1 MKYKELPTTNVPK
14 EIKEDSPLKITIL
27 LLVVIIIAIISAFYI
42 VGLTPQSDDCSAQIE
57 NATNATMI
65 EAYPLCLEYM
75 QELVLDYKVLPV
87 LLEDGNVTYLNLTEY
102 YDLNDL
108 GGNK

>member
-1 MKYKELPTTNVPK
+1 MNDNEFIEVNELR
-14 EIKEDSPLKITIL
+14 EEKEDSLLKGIL
-27 LLVVIIIAIISAFYI
+27 LTIFVIVVGGGLAFG
-42 VGLTPQSDDCSAQIE
+42 VVTLTPQSCNCEEQIE